1 MESSVSLIMKVE
13 ELNLPAG
20 VAEVLI
26 ADGINELYPPQEKA
40 VPIALSGKNL
50 VVAVPTASGK
60 SLIGYLAATRHV
72 LEKGGKVMYIVPLR
86 ALAAEKFDDLKKFE
100 PLGIKVSM
108 SVGDY
113 DEPDKHL
120 RNADV
125 IVATS
130 EKADSLLRH
139 RGEWLSSISLV
150 VADEV
155 HLINDPGRG
164 PTLEVT
170 LAKFRRYNPGIQII
184 ALSATVGNSKE
195 LAKWLGAEHI
205 SSKWRPVK
213 LKEGVYSDE
222 IVRFTDNTK
231 RKVPHDEDPVWSLIK
246 DSLTGGGQCLVFV
259 NTRKSTESLA
269 AKYSKLMK
277 DFAATAPEESDLK
290 DIDGEVEHT
299 SMARSLKACLKKGIA
314 FHHAGLTNDQRRY
327 VESNFKKGMIKV
339 IIATPTLAAGINL
352 PARRVIIRDVYR
364 FEDGGNVPIP
374 VMEIKQMCG
383 RAGRPRYDTEGE
395 AIVVAKNEDNASFI
409 FDNYLLADSE
419 DIFSKLGQET
429 VLRSHVLSS
438 IATETV
444 GSWKTLMEFLSSTF
458 FAFQSDLAQIEEITK
473 GIITFLEK
481 EGMIAVDGDDYRATF
496 FGQRISDM
504 YIDPLTAV
512 KLRDSL
518 KRYERGMGYFGFLH
532 AVCATP
538 DMRNIYIKRN
548 DGEWLEDTV
557 MKRSK
562 DLLCDIPEDDEY
574 EFFLSEFKTAMT
586 LDEWINETDE
596 EKILDV
602 MGIGPG
608 DLRSKVDLA
617 KWLIYSMREMSNL
630 FNKEA
635 YPPLTDLMKRMEHG
649 VRQELLGLVSLRGI
663 GRVRARSLYSKGFT
677 DVDKISKADLR
688 TLASVI
694 GIGDTMAKR
703 LKEQVGGPMEPSE
716 DPVLE
721 EAVPA
726 EDNASN
732 LRAPSKKK
740 GPKQMTF
747 DSF

>member
-1 MESSVSLIMKVE
+1 VSRYMKVE
-13 ELNLPAG
+13 ELGLPEG

-26 ADGINELYPPQEKA
+26 ADGISELYPPQEKA
-40 VPIALSGKNL
+40 VPVALSGKNL

-60 SLIGYLAATRHV
+60 SLIGYLAATKHV
-72 LEKGGKVMYIVPLR
+72 LERGGKVMYIVPLR
-86 ALAAEKFDDLKKFE
+86 ALASEKYEDLKKFE

-108 SVGDY
+108 SVGDF
-113 DEPDKHL
+113 DEPDKRL
-120 RNADV
+120 QGADI

-139 RGEWLSSISLV
+139 RGEWLSAVSLV

-155 HLINDPGRG
+155 HLINDPDRG

-170 LAKFRRYNPGIQII
+170 LAKFKRYNPSMQII
-184 ALSATVGNSKE
+184 ALSATVGNSIE
-195 LAKWLGAEHI
+195 LAAWLDAQHI

-222 IVRFTDNTK
+222 VVSFTDNSK
-231 RKVPHDEDPVWSLIK
+231 KKIVHDEDPVWSLIK
-246 DSLTGGGQCLVFV
+246 DSLGGGGQCLVFV
-259 NTRKSTESLA
+259 NARRSAESLA

-277 DFAATAPEESDLK
+277 DFSGSAPEEADLASIEG
-290 DIDGEVEHT
+290 DAENT
-299 SMARSLKACLKKGIA
+299 SMARSLRACIKKGMA
-314 FHHAGLTNDQRRY
+314 FHHAGLTNEQRKF
-327 VESNFKKGMIKV
+327 VESNFKKGKIKV

-352 PARRVIIRDVYR
+352 PARRVIIRDVQRY
-364 FEDGGNVPIP
+364 EDGGYVPIP

-383 RAGRPRYDTEGE
+383 RAGRPRYDKEGE
-395 AIVVAKNEDNASFI
+395 AIVVAKNEEDAGFI

-444 GSWKTLMEFLSSTF
+444 TSWTTLMDFLSSTF
-458 FAFQSDLAQIEEITK
+458 FAHQSDVIEIEEITR
-473 GIITFLEK
+473 GIIAFLEK
-481 EGMIAVDGDDYRATF
+481 EGMISVDEDEYKATF
-496 FGQRISDM
+496 FGQRVSDM

-538 DMRNIYIKRN
+538 DMTNIYAKRN

-557 MKRSK
+557 MKRCK
-562 DLLCDIPEDDEY
+562 DLLCDVPEDEEY

-586 LDEWINETDE
+586 LDEWVNETDE
-596 EKILDV
+596 EKLLTV

-608 DLRSKVDLA
+608 DLRNKVDIA
-617 KWLIYSMREMSNL
+617 KWLIYSMRELSGM

-649 VRQELLGLVSLRGI
+649 VKQELLDLVRLRGV
-663 GRVRARSLYSKGFT
+663 GRVRARSLYNKGFT
-677 DVDKISKADLR
+677 SVDKISQADVR
-688 TLASVI
+688 SLAAVI
-694 GIGDTMAKR
+694 GIGDTLARKI
-703 LKEQVGGPMEPSE
+703 KEQVGGPMETSAAVMTEVAATEPSE
-716 DPVLE
+716 NVQE
-721 EAVPA
+721 
-726 EDNASN
+726 
-732 LRAPSKKK
+732 RKKVQ
-740 GPKQMTF
+740 KQTTF